1 MASTVCGATVSEEG
15 SDFSQSSW
23 QTESSAA
30 GQNRRHF
37 PVIIN
42 HSSPKSI
49 RKVLAANT
57 VPKSA
62 QENGGGP
69 NPQMNCF
76 CCIIE
81 AVESRRLRNCLYATA
96 FVPASLLFLLF
107 VLVWLSEL
115 GLI

>member
-1 MASTVCGATVSEEG
+1 MASTVCGATASEEG
-15 SDFSQSSW
+15 SDFSQSW
-23 QTESSAA
+23 QTECSAA

-62 QENGGGP
+62 QEKGGP

-107 VLVWLSEL
+107 VLVWLSEV